1 MNKIRRGLT
10 HCDSRP
16 IHECM
21 TAKGFINGKNTTVTP
36 GAAYEALTGGE
47 RSDAAAARE
56 RMLARRGINK
66 ETCSSEAARENMI
79 RRKGG
84 KDNGKAR

>member
-1 MNKIRRGLT
+1 MNMNKIRRGLT

-16 IHECM
+16 IRESM
-21 TAKGFINGKNTTVTP
+21 TAKGFFNGENATVTP

-47 RSDAAAARE
+47 GSGAAAARE

-79 RRKGG
+79 QRRK
-84 KDNGKAR
+84 K

>member
-1 MNKIRRGLT
+1 MTILWGKMNMNKIRRGLT

-16 IHECM
+16 IHESM
-21 TAKGFINGKNTTVTP
+21 TAKGFINGENTTVTP

-47 RSDAAAARE
+47 GSGAAAARE

-66 ETCSSEAARENMI
+66 RLAAVKQRGRI
-79 RRKGG
+79 
-84 KDNGKAR
+84 